1 MLRCFGEPYD
11 NRDDPLILLLHAGE
25 KLENVGVIFYVG
37 MKYVTNFH
45 LVYYHLHSKKKQ

>member
-25 KLENVGVIFYVG
+25 KLENGVIFYVG

-45 LVYYHLHSKKKQ
+45 SVYHYLHI